1 VSARD
6 AILSAIRRAA
16 VPAAALPDLPA
27 AWPEAQAGKAGR
39 EAGQLSLAL
48 PQEAGGA
55 DLVRRFVE
63 SLRLVGGSA
72 VQLLGPEVLAVAAA
86 AQVSALA
93 ETGGGVVSC
102 VPGLAISTLT
112 LGPDAS
118 RGRLDEIELAIIPG
132 RFGVAENAAVWVD
145 EADLPHRALPFVAQ
159 HLVIVLL
166 KREIV
171 ADMHAAYRRLPRPL
185 PGYGVFISGPSKTAD
200 IEQSLVIGA
209 QGPRSLVVF
218 LV

>member
-1 VSARD
+1 VSARET
-6 AILSAIRRAA
+6 ILAAVRRAG
-16 VPAAALPDLPA
+16 VPAVEQPEIPA
-27 AWPEAQAGKAGR
+27 AWPAARAGR
-39 EAGQLSLAL
+39 AGRDAGQLSLAL
-48 PQEAGGA
+48 PPDAGGA

-63 SLRLVGGSA
+63 NLRAVGGSA

-86 AQVSALA
+86 AQVAALV
-93 ETGGGVVSC
+93 EPGGGVVSS

-112 LGPDAS
+112 LGAEPS
-118 RGRLDEIELAIIPG
+118 RERLDQIELAVIPG
-132 RFGVAENAAVWVD
+132 RFGVAENGAVWVD
-145 EADLPHRALPFVAQ
+145 EADLVHRALPFVAQ
-159 HLVIVLL
+159 HLAIVLP

-200 IEQSLVIGA
+200 IEQALVVGA

>member
-1 VSARD
+1 MSARET
-6 AILSAIRRAA
+6 ILAAVRRAG
-16 VPAAALPDLPA
+16 VPAVEQPEIPA
-27 AWPEAQAGKAGR
+27 AWPAARAGR
-39 EAGQLSLAL
+39 AGRDAGQLSLAL
-48 PQEAGGA
+48 PPDAGGA

-63 SLRLVGGSA
+63 NLRAVGGSA

-86 AQVSALA
+86 AQVAALV
-93 ETGGGVVSC
+93 EPGGGVVSS

-112 LGPDAS
+112 LGAEPS
-118 RGRLDEIELAIIPG
+118 RERLDQIELAVIPG
-132 RFGVAENAAVWVD
+132 RFGVAENGAVWVD
-145 EADLPHRALPFVAQ
+145 EADLVHRALPFVAQ
-159 HLVIVLL
+159 HLAIVLP

-200 IEQSLVIGA
+200 IEQALVVGA